1 MIKSKKQVEI
11 RISGY
16 NLGKLYVHNLDLN
29 IVDIPNNAVWRAF
42 VEKYVCDSSHNI
54 SKMSERVRSVLLIK
68 RSASNK
74 TNLDTEELFKGLNYG
89 IDDIM
94 VKPSRTSI
102 IRKNKKEKQGLKAN
116 GTISI

>member
-1 MIKSKKQVEI
+1 MISSKKQVEI
-11 RISGY
+11 RVSGY
-16 NLGKLYVHNLDLN
+16 NLGKLFVRNLDLS

-42 VEKYVCDSSHNI
+42 VEKYVCDSTHNI
-54 SKMSERVRSVLLIK
+54 NKLSDRVRSVLFIK
-68 RSASNK
+68 RTVSDE
-74 TNLDTEELFKGLNYG
+74 TNLNTKELFKNLNYG

-102 IRKNKKEKQGLKAN
+102 IKKNKKEKQGLKAN